1 MKNFFNKNGIWLLF
15 ATVIIAVM
23 LCVLSAFS
31 SGSSFLS
38 NAAGVVT
45 YPFRAGASAVSGWV
59 SGISEHF
66 TQIDTLQAENEA
78 LKKQIAEMEEDIR
91 QSKADSEENARLRT
105 LLNLRQQRHDF
116 SYESATIIERSA
128 SNWASTLTLGKGSDQ
143 DVAVNDCVINAEGY
157 VVGVVTQVGL
167 NWCTVTTVLDP
178 SSHLGALVFR
188 TNEVGVAAGDLSLLG
203 TGQLRLNYL
212 SNQETLINGDL
223 IVTSG
228 LGGYY
233 PSGLVIGSVGE
244 VKTDDSGLSQYAII
258 DPKVNLNSLTEVFVI
273 TNFEVV
279 K

>member
-1 MKNFFNKNGIWLLF
+1 MKKFFSKNGIWILF

-31 SGSSFLS
+31 SGSSALS
-38 NAAGVVT
+38 NVAGVVT
-45 YPFRAGASAVSGWV
+45 YPFRAGASAVTGWV
-59 SGISEHF
+59 SGISERF
-66 TQIDTLQAENEA
+66 SQVDALQQENEA
-78 LKKQIAEMEEDIR
+78 LKKQIAEMEEDIL
-91 QSKADSEENARLRT
+91 QSKADSEENQRLRT

-128 SNWASTLTLGKGSDQ
+128 SNWASILTLGKGTEQ
-143 DVAVNDCVINAEGY
+143 DVALNDCVINAEGY
-157 VVGVVTQVGL
+157 LVGVVTQVGL
-167 NWCTVTTVLDP
+167 NWCTVTTVVDP
-178 SSHLGALVFR
+178 SSQLGALVFR
-188 TNEVGVAAGDLSLLG
+188 TNEVGVASGDLSLLS

-212 SNQETLINGDL
+212 SNQQTLINGDL

-258 DPKVNLNSLTEVFVI
+258 DPKVDLSSLTEVFII
-273 TNFEVV
+273 THFDVV